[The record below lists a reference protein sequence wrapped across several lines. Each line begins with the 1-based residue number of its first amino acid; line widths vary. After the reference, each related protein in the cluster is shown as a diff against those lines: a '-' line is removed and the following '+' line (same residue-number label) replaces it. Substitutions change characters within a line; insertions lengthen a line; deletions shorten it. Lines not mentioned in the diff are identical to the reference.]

1 MNEAVATILCCSG
14 FLFKIISILVP
25 CNPPMK
31 TIKAIIVDDETN
43 ARLVLQNFI
52 TEFCPSI
59 TLVGEAEDV
68 KSAVK
73 IINNNEV
80 DLVFLDIEMPDENGF
95 VLFDYF
101 NKPNFETI
109 FCTAYSEYA
118 LKAFEVSAIDY
129 LLKPIGLNKLKEAVE
144 KLENKRYQNKNFQEN
159 ITVLKENLTEK
170 NIKKVGVHI
179 GDGIVFIDLND
190 VFYFEANGSYTII
203 HHKNG
208 SDLAV
213 KKIKHF
219 EDLLLNDNRFF
230 RIHRSYLINVSL
242 VKKYSKKEGLSV
254 TYDDRTLLPISREKK
269 EEFEAFIQINN
280 IL

>member
-1 MNEAVATILCCSG
+1 MR
-14 FLFKIISILVP
+14 
-25 CNPPMK
+25 
-31 TIKAIIVDDETN
+31 TIKAIIVDDEAN
-43 ARLVLQNFI
+43 ARLILKNFVSD
-52 TEFCPSI
+52 FCPTVTI
-59 TLVGEAEDV
+59 IAEAEDV

-73 IINNNEV
+73 IINKNEV

-101 NKPNFETI
+101 NKPTFETI

-118 LKAFEVSAIDY
+118 IKAFEVSAIDY
-129 LLKPIGLNKLKEAVE
+129 LLKPIGITKLKDAIE
-144 KLENKRYQNKNFQEN
+144 KADIKLQQNLNPQEN
-159 ITVLKENLTEK
+159 IAVLKENLLQK
-170 NIKKVGVHI
+170 SIKKIGIHI

-190 VFYFEANGSYTII
+190 ILYFEANGSYTII

-219 EDLLLNDNRFF
+219 EDLLSNDHRFF
-230 RIHRSYLINVSL
+230 RIHRSYFVNITLI
-242 VKKYSKKEGLSV
+242 KKYSKKDGLSI

-269 EEFEAFIQINN
+269 EEFEEFMQRNN